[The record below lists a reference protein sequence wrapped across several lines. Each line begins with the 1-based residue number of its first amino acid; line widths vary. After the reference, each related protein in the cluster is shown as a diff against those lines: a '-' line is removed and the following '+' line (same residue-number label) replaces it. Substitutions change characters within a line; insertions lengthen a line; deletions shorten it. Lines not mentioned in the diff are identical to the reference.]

1 MFPAARIR
9 ACSRWWLLLL
19 VLLLWP
25 DSSLH
30 ARQDAAVAPNSGAQQ
45 TSSLSA
51 YQERLSAALVQ
62 LNRGSDLAKVQAE
75 IAAIK
80 QVELP
85 DGRVL
90 DIVPLLADIDN
101 VDDARAR
108 LEAVL
113 GQLERI
119 DNDHTADRLL
129 ALERVI
135 HRLDL
140 TGLSLWERLQRW
152 FSDLLDRILPQRQTA
167 TGSAV
172 GQTVSAIIGWGV
184 VAVGSILLA
193 GLLNYW
199 LRRFLGGILTDSVV
213 RQRRTESGEPA
224 TAAEARQQASAQAY
238 SGDYRQAVRSLFLSA
253 LLRLRENDLLHYAD
267 SQTNREV
274 LANLGPDDP
283 ARPHL
288 EPVVETFDR
297 VWYGIREPDEQT
309 FSAYSQQVNAL
320 MAETD
325 NG

>member
-1 MFPAARIR
+1 MLVAAHNASFEQRRIEQLR
-9 ACSRWWLLLL
+9 AHSRWWLLLV

-30 ARQDAAVAPNSGAQQ
+30 AQQDAPL
-45 TSSLSA
+45 SLSA
-51 YQERLSAALVQ
+51 YQERLAAALSQ
-62 LNRGSDLAKVQAE
+62 LNSGADLKTVAE
-75 IAAIK
+75 IATIK

-90 DIVPLLADIDN
+90 EIVPLLADIDN

-108 LEAVL
+108 LEAAL

-119 DNDHTADRLL
+119 DNDHTADRLI
-129 ALERVI
+129 ALERVSS
-135 HRLDL
+135 RLDL
-140 TGLSLWERLQRW
+140 TGPSLWERLRRW
-152 FSDLLDRILPQRQTA
+152 FDDLWDRIAPQRRVA
-167 TGSAV
+167 AGSAV
-172 GQTVSAIIGWGV
+172 GQTVSAVIGWGI
-184 VAVGSILLA
+184 VAVGSLLLA
-193 GLLNYW
+193 VLLNYW
-199 LRRFLGGILTDSVV
+199 LRRFLGGILTDSAI
-213 RQRRTESGEPA
+213 RQRRTERAGPA
-224 TAAEARQQASAQAY
+224 TAAGARQQASAQAY

-253 LLRLRENDLLHYAD
+253 LLHLRENDLLHYAD
-267 SQTNREV
+267 SQTNREA

-288 EPVVETFDR
+288 EAVVETFDR

-320 MAETD
+320 IAETN